1 MPADQQNITLT
12 TYRIEKQGRLWTVV
26 RRDLY
31 GPRGQQGYKDR
42 TLGAY
47 NTRQQA
53 QRRINEVRSKRSTPL
68 VGGGGRTSTSGGAGA
83 ARPGKLF

>member
-31 GPRGQQGYKDR
+31 GPRGRQGFKDR

-53 QRRINEVRSKRSTPL
+53 QRRINEIRSKRSTPL
-68 VGGGGRTSTSGGAGA
+68 LGGGRKTSTSDPLGIR
-83 ARPGKLF
+83 RPNKLS